1 MHGLWEYDLRVVCWI
16 PPFEVRIRCRRA
28 EMIINS
34 NVIWPTVDVA
44 AAHIATAAGETGGES
59 DFVDEDDESS
69 SRRGSMWGVKV
80 TPSYLSS
87 STKDLITGLLEKDPT
102 QTRCSHRHERPF
114 R

>member
-1 MHGLWEYDLRVVCWI
+1 MIYELCAGF
-16 PPFEVRIRCRRA
+16 PPFEGEDQMSTY

-59 DFVDEDDESS
+59 DSVDDDGESS

-80 TPSYLSS
+80 TPSYHLSS
-87 STKDLITGLLEKDPT
+87 STKDL
-102 QTRCSHRHERPF
+102 
-114 R
+114 